1 VKPPRPAGRAR
12 GRVALVTGGAGF
24 VGTNLAHRLASDGH
38 RVRVLDNLSRPG
50 VERNLRWLREQHPER
65 VEVQIAD
72 VRDPLAVQQAVAGA
86 DQVFHFAAQVA
97 VTTSLDDPRA
107 DFEVNAGG
115 TFALL
120 EALRRADEPPPLV
133 FTSTNKV
140 YGTLPDVR
148 LERDGDRWEPAEPG
162 LRAHGL
168 DESLPLDFCTPYGC
182 SKGAADQYVLDHAKS
197 YGLPAAVFR
206 MSCIYGPHQHG
217 TEDQGWVAHFL
228 LRALAGETI
237 TIYGDGAQVRDVLW
251 VEDLVDA
258 FLRVRDGMATL
269 AGLAFNVGGGSE
281 NAVSLLEVID
291 LIADVHGRRPRVEL
305 APSRPGDQRY
315 YVADTR
321 RLEAATGWQQRV
333 GVAEGIDELY
343 RWLRERSRRAAPAG
357 IGLAAR

>member
-1 VKPPRPAGRAR
+1 
-12 GRVALVTGGAGF
+12 
-24 VGTNLAHRLASDGH
+24 
-38 RVRVLDNLSRPG
+38 VRILDNLSRPG
-50 VERNLRWLREQHPER
+50 VERNLRWLRERHEGR
-65 VEVQIAD
+65 VEVHIAD
-72 VRDPLAVQQAVAGA
+72 VRDRLAVQRAVAGA

-97 VTTSLDDPRA
+97 VTTSLDDPRT
-107 DFEVNAGG
+107 DFDVNAGG
-115 TFALL
+115 TFNLL
-120 EALRRADEPPPLV
+120 EALRGLDEPPPLL

-140 YGTLPDVR
+140 YGTLPDVP
-148 LERDGDRWEPAEPG
+148 LERHGEHWEPRHPE
-162 LRAHGL
+162 LRVHGL

-258 FLRVRDGMATL
+258 LLRARDGIDEL
-269 AGLAFNVGGGSE
+269 AGLAFNVGGGSD
-281 NAVSLLEVID
+281 NAVSLLEVIE
-291 LIADVHGRRPRVEL
+291 LIADVHGSRPRVEL
-305 APSRPGDQRY
+305 APARPGDQRY

-321 RLEAATGWQQRV
+321 RLEAATGWRQQV
-333 GVAEGIDELY
+333 GVAEGVEELY
-343 RWLRERSRRAAPAG
+343 RWLQGRSRRTTRAG
-357 IGLAAR
+357 LGVAAR